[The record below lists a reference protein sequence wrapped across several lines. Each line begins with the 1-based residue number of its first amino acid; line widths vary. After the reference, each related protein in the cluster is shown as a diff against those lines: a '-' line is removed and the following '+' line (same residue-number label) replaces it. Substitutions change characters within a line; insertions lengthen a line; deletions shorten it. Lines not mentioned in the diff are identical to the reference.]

1 MGKKLSEQM
10 IPHTE
15 TTEGYQGFE
24 LGPIRPPSEAASLML
39 RVTRNCPWNKCKFC
53 GLYRGEKFSIRP
65 VEHVVWDIDQVKL
78 YVDRIEEAMQ
88 QPGDA
93 GYRQLSSLQFG
104 LSYPEQMAL
113 QSALNWVR
121 NGKRSV
127 FLQDANTLVVKPAEL
142 AAVLEHLRQVFPQV
156 ERVTSYARSHSI
168 ARISDDDMAR
178 LAAAG
183 LNRIHI
189 GMESGADAV
198 LDFIKKG
205 VDKKTQVIAGQKVK
219 RAGIELSEYFMPGLG
234 GEEFTSANALQ
245 TADAI
250 NRIDPDFIRIRTLAI
265 PAGVDLYQDVKS
277 GAFTPLNDLQVAAE
291 LLLFLDSLE
300 GITSV
305 VKSDHILNLFQEV
318 EGCLPHDLEKMTEPI
333 RTFMTI
339 DPSQQLLYLV
349 GRRTGIFTRLAD
361 LDDTV
366 LRNHAEK
373 ALLAHRVTWD
383 NVEAWTAEM
392 MKRFI

>member
-1 MGKKLSEQM
+1 M
-10 IPHTE
+10 IQLIE
-15 TTEGYQGFE
+15 TTEGYEGFE
-24 LGPIRPPSEAASLML
+24 LGPIRPPSEAASLIL
-39 RVTRNCPWNKCKFC
+39 RVTRNCPWNKCRFC

-65 VEHVVWDIDQVKL
+65 VEHVMWDIDQVKL
-78 YVDRIEEAMQ
+78 FVGRIEEAMQ
-88 QPGDA
+88 QPSGE
-93 GYRQLSSLQFG
+93 GYRQLSSLQLG
-104 LSYPEQMAL
+104 LSYPEQLAF

-121 NGKRSV
+121 SGMRSV
-127 FLQDANTLVVKPAEL
+127 FLQDANTLVIKPADL
-142 AAVLEHLRQVFPQV
+142 AAILEHLHRVFPQV

-168 ARISDDDMAR
+168 ARISDYDMAR

-198 LDFIKKG
+198 LDLIKKG
-205 VDKKTQVIAGQKVK
+205 VDKETQVIAGQKVK

-234 GEEFTSANALQ
+234 GKEYSSANALQ

-265 PAGVDLYQDVKS
+265 PVGVDLYQDVKS
-277 GAFTPLNDLQVAAE
+277 GVFTPLNDLQMAAE
-291 LLLFLDSLE
+291 LLLFLDNLE
-300 GITSV
+300 GVTSV

-318 EGCLPHDLEKMTEPI
+318 EGCLPHDLERMTEPI

-349 GRRTGIFTRLAD
+349 GRRTGIFTCLAD
-361 LDDTV
+361 LDDTA

-383 NVEAWTAEM
+383 NVEDWTAEM
-392 MKRFI
+392 MQRFI

>member
-1 MGKKLSEQM
+1 MKKH
-10 IPHTE
+10 IE
-15 TTEGYQGFE
+15 TAEGYEGFE

-53 GLYRGEKFSIRP
+53 GLYRGEQFSIRP
-65 VEHVVWDIDQVKL
+65 VEHVIRDINQVRYYIDQIK
-78 YVDRIEEAMQ
+78 EAMQ
-88 QPGDA
+88 RPGDA
-93 GYRQLSSLQFG
+93 DHRHLSSLQMG
-104 LSYPEQMAL
+104 LSPPEQMAFH
-113 QSALNWVR
+113 SALNWVR
-121 NGKRSV
+121 SGMKSV
-127 FLQDANTLVVKPAEL
+127 FLQDANTLVIKPDDLVAI
-142 AAVLEHLRQVFPQV
+142 LEYLRLVFPQV

-168 ARISDDDMAR
+168 ARISDADMAR

-205 VDKKTQVIAGQKVK
+205 VDKETHVVAGRKVK
-219 RAGIELSEYFMPGLG
+219 DAGIELSEYYMPGLG
-234 GEEFTSANALQ
+234 GKEYSSVNALQ
-245 TADAI
+245 TADAM

-265 PAGVDLYQDVKS
+265 PAGVDLYRDVQM
-277 GAFTPLNDLQVAAE
+277 GIFTPLNDQQMAAE
-291 LLLFLDSLE
+291 LLLFLDNLA

-318 EGCLPHDLEKMTEPI
+318 EGHLPDDLERITEPI

-339 DPSQQLLYLV
+339 DPSEQLLYLV
-349 GRRTGIFTRLAD
+349 GRRTGIFSRLAD
-361 LDDTV
+361 LDDRV
-366 LRNHAEK
+366 MRNHAEK

-383 NVEAWTAEM
+383 NVEAWTTEM
-392 MKRFI
+392 MQRFI